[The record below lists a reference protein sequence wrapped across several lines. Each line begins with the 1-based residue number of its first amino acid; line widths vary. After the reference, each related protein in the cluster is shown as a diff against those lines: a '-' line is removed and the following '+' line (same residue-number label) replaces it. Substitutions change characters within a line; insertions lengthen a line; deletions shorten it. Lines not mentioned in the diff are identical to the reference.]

1 MKEGKARVDLGDGL
15 VQYMTAADEAM
26 RALWVGNNP
35 LVKALLQYDVYF
47 RHDLWE
53 HVMPTPRH
61 AFILF
66 LNAYQMFLGASR
78 MALSGHPA
86 AVFPLARTA
95 LESASYGY
103 LMEQQP
109 ILCEIW
115 SNRHRSE
122 VDKKACRNAFTF
134 DKAIKSLVHKNPDIY
149 RLAKDAYE
157 SAIDYGAHPNMK
169 GVLGHVSI
177 NENRLDGMVAVI
189 HTSLYG
195 SRHHETAKGI
205 CACLDFSFA
214 IIGIIALSGEIV
226 TKKLQNELHMLNNV
240 KETAIAVYQSAR

>member
-1 MKEGKARVDLGDGL
+1 
-15 VQYMTAADEAM
+15 
-26 RALWVGNNP
+26 
-35 LVKALLQYDVYF
+35 
-47 RHDLWE
+47 
-53 HVMPTPRH
+53 
-61 AFILF
+61 
-66 LNAYQMFLGASR
+66 
-78 MALSGHPA
+78 
-86 AVFPLARTA
+86 
-95 LESASYGY
+95 
-103 LMEQQP
+103 
-109 ILCEIW
+109 
-115 SNRHRSE
+115 
-122 VDKKACRNAFTF
+122 
-134 DKAIKSLVHKNPDIY
+134 
-149 RLAKDAYE
+149 
-157 SAIDYGAHPNMK
+157 MK